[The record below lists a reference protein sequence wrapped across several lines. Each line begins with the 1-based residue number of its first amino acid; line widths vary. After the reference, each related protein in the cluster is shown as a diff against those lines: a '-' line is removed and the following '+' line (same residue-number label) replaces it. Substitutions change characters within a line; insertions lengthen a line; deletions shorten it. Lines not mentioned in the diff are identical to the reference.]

1 MEMLVTRK
9 LPGDALERLAR
20 FCTLEIWGADAP
32 IPRPELLRRIAG
44 KSGLLCLLTDPIDA
58 AVMDAAGNLRII
70 ANYAVGYDNIDLP
83 AARVRGIVVTNT
95 PGVLTDATAE
105 LAWALLFAAARRI
118 AEADGYLRSGAWQGW
133 DPNLMLG
140 YDITGKTLGIIGA
153 GRIGTAFGLR
163 SRGFSMP
170 VVYVDDTPNA
180 VLESQVGA
188 RRVGLEELLAGA
200 DFISLHVP
208 LTPATRH
215 LIGARELARMKPTA
229 ILINTARGPV
239 VDEAALVEALRD
251 GRIAG
256 AGLDVFEGEPA
267 VHPGLL
273 DLRNAVLLP
282 HIASA
287 THATR
292 AKMADMAVEN
302 ILAFLRGDTP
312 PNRVA

>member
-1 MEMLVTRK
+1 MELLITRR
-9 LPGDALERLAR
+9 LPGDALVRLAR
-20 FCTLEIWGADAP
+20 TCALEIWESDAP
-32 IPRPELLRRIAG
+32 IPRAELLRRIAG
-44 KSGLLCLLTDPIDA
+44 KSGLLCLLTDPVDA
-58 AVMDAAGNLRII
+58 EVMEAAGTLRII

-83 AARVRGIVVTNT
+83 AARARGIVVTNT
-95 PGVLTDATAE
+95 PGVLTDATAD

-118 AEADGYLRSGAWQGW
+118 AEADAYLRGGTWQGW

-140 YDITGKTLGIIGA
+140 YDIAGKTLGIVGA
-153 GRIGTAFGLR
+153 GRIGTAVGLR
-163 SRGFSMP
+163 SRGFCMP
-170 VVYVDDTPNA
+170 VIYTDDTPSA
-180 VLESQVGA
+180 VLESQVDA
-188 RRVGLEELLAGA
+188 HRVGLEELLASA

-215 LIGARELARMKPTA
+215 LIGARELACMKPTA

-239 VDEAALVEALRD
+239 VDEAALAEALRE

-256 AGLDVFEGEPA
+256 AGLDVFEREP
-267 VHPGLL
+267 VIHPGLV
-273 DLRNAVLLP
+273 DLRNVVLLP

-287 THATR
+287 THTTR

-302 ILAFLRGDTP
+302 IRAFLRGENP